1 MLVPA
6 RGSAPLRGS
15 APPKCLT
22 SPQFTGSVLTSQE
35 WQNAPSWRLP
45 TKTQNPLRSN
55 PALSPFFRYYLGM
68 PLRWCEV
75 TRILPDG
82 RRHTIKLE
90 ATSIYHAAVL
100 YYGMTVSAPG
110 EKLPPFDSDTVLE
123 IQHIFLVR
131 HEDALKWANREA
143 ERLNQKR

>member
-1 MLVPA
+1 
-6 RGSAPLRGS
+6 
-15 APPKCLT
+15 
-22 SPQFTGSVLTSQE
+22 
-35 WQNAPSWRLP
+35 
-45 TKTQNPLRSN
+45 
-55 PALSPFFRYYLGM
+55 M